1 LLDAGSK
8 IIKQLSWSVSCSG
21 SVIIVRH
28 SWIRDLVRYGKR
40 VARAMRGLDL
50 LPAVQVRCRRLR
62 LGNDSGSWC
71 ISPEDICCDSVV
83 YSIGVGDDISFDLE
97 LIRRFGLTVHA
108 FDPTPRSR
116 EWLSHQSLP
125 PQFVFHDIGIAS
137 FDGVADFS
145 MPERLDHVSFS
156 MVRDSN
162 ATQIEIRVQR
172 LVTMVAELRHNR
184 IDLLKMDIE
193 GAEYGV
199 IDDILKSR
207 IPIRQ
212 LLIEFHHRWPGIG
225 IEKTRE
231 AIRKLNAG
239 GYAIFD
245 VSASGEEYS
254 FWRTNWP

>member
-1 LLDAGSK
+1 MRG
-8 IIKQLSWSVSCSG
+8 G
-21 SVIIVRH
+21 
-28 SWIRDLVRYGKR
+28 WIRDVVRYGKR
-40 VARAMRGLDL
+40 VVRATRGLDL
-50 LPAVQVRCRRLR
+50 LPAVQLRCRRLR
-62 LGNDSGSWC
+62 LGNDGASWC
-71 ISPEDICCDSVV
+71 ISPEDLRGDSVV

-97 LIRRFGLTVHA
+97 LIREFGLTVHA
-108 FDPTPRSR
+108 FDPTPRSKQ
-116 EWLSHQSLP
+116 WLNQQPLP
-125 PQFVFHDIGIAS
+125 PQFVFHDVGIAS

-145 MPERLDHVSFS
+145 MPERPDYVSFS

-172 LVTMVAELRHNR
+172 LVTMAAELGHNS

-199 IDDILKSR
+199 IDDILESG

-212 LLIEFHHRWPGIG
+212 FLVEFHHRWPGIG

-239 GYAIFD
+239 GFAIFD
-245 VSASGEEYS
+245 VAASGEEYS
-254 FWRTNWP
+254 FRRTDWP